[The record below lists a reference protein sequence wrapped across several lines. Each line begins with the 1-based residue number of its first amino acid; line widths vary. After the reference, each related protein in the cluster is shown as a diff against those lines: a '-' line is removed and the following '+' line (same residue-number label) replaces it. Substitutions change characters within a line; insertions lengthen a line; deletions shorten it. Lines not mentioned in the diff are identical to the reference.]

1 MQDDSTCN
9 ACPVVASSWDQYR
22 GLLVIVGA
30 LVVIVLVV
38 WIGLLLLV
46 RLRGGTLTGGASR
59 MASLGVWMFMTV
71 QVREREANVL
81 IFVQYWITL
90 LDLLL
95 VYSTGHF
102 VCQRHCRNNTSSYS
116 SVDVSSHR
124 RVAV

>member
-1 MQDDSTCN
+1 MHSVSYVVTCFVPHSQDDGSCN
-9 ACPVVASSWDQYR
+9 SCPLVASAWDQYR

-81 IFVQYWITL
+81 I
-90 LDLLL
+90 
-95 VYSTGHF
+95 
-102 VCQRHCRNNTSSYS
+102 
-116 SVDVSSHR
+116 
-124 RVAV
+124 